1 MNGAGH
7 WWRWDSGNRMR
18 AQEFLHVH
26 FVALPAHLERNLIG
40 ITALV
45 EYHQNAVEAVRP
57 RTQGH
62 RETGQLLVR
71 LSPALLKPSSR
82 RWPRPRPESRRPVRR
97 PRIRPPPGFAR
108 PRIRRPQVAG
118 GGFPVWLRAWPRRS
132 PGPGGV
138 GRGIAAVV
146 TPAADPE
153 WSPSNRTEENAVRR
167 ADDGPVKFIRT
178 LLSPLCHPTAEG
190 GRLAIDVL
198 SCHLRRESAL
208 FHR

>member
-1 MNGAGH
+1 MDRARSAQSISISASIPDTWRSRPWPREWYRSGPDVNGAGH
-7 WWRWDSGNRMR
+7 WWRWDSGKRMR
-18 AQEFLHVH
+18 AQELLHVH

-45 EYHQNAVEAVRP
+45 EYHQNAVEAVGP

-62 RETGQLLVR
+62 RETGSCWCGFLR
-71 LSPALLKPSSR
+71 HCSSLAHVDGR
-82 RWPRPRPESRRPVRR
+82 VPGPRADAQFGAP
-97 PRIRPPPGFAR
+97 IAAGFAR

-153 WSPSNRTEENAVRR
+153 WSPSNRTEENAV
-167 ADDGPVKFIRT
+167 GEQM
-178 LLSPLCHPTAEG
+178 TA
-190 GRLAIDVL
+190 L
-198 SCHLRRESAL
+198 
-208 FHR
+208 